1 VLAGTGNGIGGGNE
15 GVVVGAEARVAAA
28 DAGGST
34 ALVLV
39 SSIGSGAGPEGRRGG
54 CPGAALAQVLVLVFA
69 APGRSASAS
78 APGRRLP
85 LLAYERVAL
94 LASRI
99 PAWALAIP

>member
-1 VLAGTGNGIGGGNE
+1 MGM
-15 GVVVGAEARVAAA
+15 VGAAGAAA
-28 DAGGST
+28 YADAYAGAGAAGST
-34 ALVLV
+34 ILLLV
-39 SSIGSGAGPEGRRGG
+39 SSIGSGAGPEGRRGC
-54 CPGAALAQVLVLVFA
+54 CPGAALAKVLVLVIA
-69 APGRSASAS
+69 VPARSASAS